1 MGATYGDKSEIC
13 HDSIDSPIWHSYS
26 ACTLSEQSDELA
38 HTQPIRIFALARRAA
53 VTCSCYMP
61 VPGREAVL

>member
-1 MGATYGDKSEIC
+1 MDATYGDKSEIC

-26 ACTLSEQSDELA
+26 ACTLSEQAMNSRT
-38 HTQPIRIFALARRAA
+38 HSPSIFALARRAA